1 MEPPPMTA
9 ASHPA
14 KTPTGKTGPSRAGTI
29 AVSRR
34 NGGAGA
40 WETITFGDV
49 TITAQRP
56 SEADIQRNVEAST
69 RALQRALPRLLRP
82 GVRIYAKK
90 DVPLY
95 WADEEN
101 PDEGM
106 IRKLNGKVQ
115 RGVMDE
121 DGRFKATD

>member
-1 MEPPPMTA
+1 MPR
-9 ASHPA
+9 SA
-14 KTPTGKTGPSRAGTI
+14 KPRPSRAGTA

-34 NGGAGA
+34 NGQAGA

-56 SEADIQRNVEAST
+56 SEAEIQRNVEAST
-69 RALQRALPRLLRP
+69 RALKRALPRLLRP

-95 WADEEN
+95 WADPDN
-101 PDEGM
+101 PETGF
-106 IRKLNGKVQ
+106 IRKLNGKLQ
-115 RGVMDE
+115 RGVLDD
-121 DGRFKATD
+121 DGQFKAID